1 MSSRS
6 LRRAAAHR
14 LVKAARKAANRQA
27 KLQPAAVATEVINE
41 PEIDESEIVAPEIV
55 FEIPAAEADAPETLA
70 AEPPA
75 AETAE
80 PRPEISPAQLAANL
94 ANSLKSTGPRTSE
107 GKSKV
112 SLNAVKSG
120 LTGRTVVLP
129 SDDAEL
135 YQAHLRAFQKICA
148 PVGHLE
154 ACLTQTLADTQWRLD
169 RIQALEMALFS
180 KGRQEFSDL
189 FKAESPT
196 NNSMT
201 DLHTATVYEKQ
212 FRNFQIQE
220 SRLSRRYHTSWTQ
233 LMAIQKAR
241 LAQTQ
246 ADLERAAEAYL
257 LAKHR
262 NQPFDLAQNGFEF
275 SKPYFV
281 NFLAGLTPVRREELL
296 QKALGRAASYAAET
310 ARAAA

>member
-6 LRRAAAHR
+6 VRRAAAHR
-14 LVKAARKAANRQA
+14 ALKAAQKAALKA
-27 KLQPAAVATEVINE
+27 SALQPAAVAEEMII
-41 PEIDESEIVAPEIV
+41 PETI
-55 FEIPAAEADAPETLA
+55 AEETLA
-70 AEPPA
+70 AETSAEEITPDP
-75 AETAE
+75 ETASVPAE
-80 PRPEISPAQLAANL
+80 PENEISPAQLAANR
-94 ANSLKSTGPRTSE
+94 ANALKSTGPRSPDA
-107 GKSKV
+107 KAKV

-129 SDDAEL
+129 SDDADL
-135 YQAHLRAFQKICA
+135 YQAHLRAFEKICA

-169 RIQALEMALFS
+169 RLHALEMALFS
-180 KGRQEFSDL
+180 KGRLEFSDL
-189 FKAESPT
+189 FKEESPT
-196 NNSMT
+196 NNSMI

-212 FRNFQIQE
+212 FRNFHIQD
-220 SRLSRRYHTSWTQ
+220 SRLERRYRTTWAQ
-233 LMAIQKAR
+233 LMALQKAR
-241 LAQTQ
+241 LAQKQ

-275 SKPYFV
+275 SKPVFID
-281 NFLAGLTPVRREELL
+281 FLAGLPPVRRQQLL
-296 QKALGRAASYAAET
+296 QKALAGVAEF